1 MHILTLDIEEWALEK
16 AKIGG
21 GDIQRFIHF
30 DEMLERTLDLLKTNH
45 IHATCFCTGKMAEEF
60 PHIIRK
66 LAEQGHEIACHSHLH
81 QWCNKM
87 TKEDFENDTYIAVDT
102 IEQCIGK
109 KILGYRAPAFS
120 ITEKTP
126 YAFETLSKNGI
137 IYDASVFPMQRD
149 FGGFPSFG
157 SAVPSRIRYNDTEI
171 LEFPIPTARIFGKD
185 IAWSGGGYFRLIP
198 YPMISYWQKQSNYTM
213 SYFHLNDLIQAS
225 WNMMS
230 KERYEEYFKE
240 PGTLKNR
247 ILRMVKGNI
256 SIGNTFNKLSKF
268 ITAGEFI
275 TIQTAIKKI
284 DWANTPI
291 IQL

>member
-1 MHILTLDIEEWALEK
+1 MNILTFDIEEWALEK
-16 AKIGG
+16 AKAGG
-21 GDIQRFIHF
+21 GDAERFVRF
-30 DEMLERTLDLLKTNH
+30 DEMLERTLDLLQNNQL
-45 IHATCFCTGKMAEEF
+45 HATCFCTGKMAEEF

-87 TKEDFENDTYIAVDT
+87 TKEEFDNDTYIAVNT

-109 KILGYRAPAFS
+109 KVLGYRAPAFS
-120 ITEKTP
+120 ITKNTP
-126 YAFETLSKNGI
+126 YAFEILSKNGI
-137 IYDASVFPMQRD
+137 TYDASVFPTQRD
-149 FGGFPSFG
+149 FGGFSSFG
-157 SAVPSRIRYNDTEI
+157 SNVPSRIRYNDTEI
-171 LEFPIPTARIFGKD
+171 LEFPIPTARILGKD

-198 YPMISYWQKQSNYTM
+198 YPLIAYLQNHSNYTM

-225 WNMMS
+225 WKLMS

-240 PGTLKNR
+240 LGTLKNR

-256 SIGNTFNKLSKF
+256 SVGDTFNKLSKF
-268 ITAGEFI
+268 IKTGDFI
-275 TIQTAIKKI
+275 NIQKAIDKT

>member
-1 MHILTLDIEEWALEK
+1 MHLLTLDIEEWALEK
-16 AKIGG
+16 AKAGG
-21 GDIQRFIHF
+21 GDAERFIRF
-30 DEMLERTLDLLKTNH
+30 DEMLERTLDLLQRNQL
-45 IHATCFCTGKMAEEF
+45 HATCFCTGKMAEEF
-60 PHIIRK
+60 PHIIHK
-66 LAEQGHEIACHSHLH
+66 LAELGHEIACHSHLH

-87 TKEDFENDTYIAVDT
+87 TKEEFENDTYIAIDT

-109 KILGYRAPAFS
+109 KVLGYRAPAFS

-126 YAFETLSKNGI
+126 YAFEILSKNGI
-137 IYDASVFPMQRD
+137 IYDASVFPTQRD

-171 LEFPIPTARIFGKD
+171 LEFPISTARIFGKD

-198 YPMISYWQKQSNYTM
+198 YPIISYLQKDSSYTM

-225 WNMMS
+225 WKLMS

-256 SIGNTFNKLSKF
+256 SVGDTFNKLSKF
-268 ITAGEFI
+268 IKTGDFI
-275 TIQTAIKKI
+275 NIQKAIDKT

>member
-1 MHILTLDIEEWALEK
+1 MNILTFDIEEWAIEK
-16 AKIGG
+16 AKAGG
-21 GDIQRFIHF
+21 GDIKRFVRF
-30 DEMLERTLDLLKTNH
+30 NDMLEQTLDVLKTNQ

-66 LAEQGHEIACHSHLH
+66 LSEQGHEIACHSHLH

-87 TKEDFENDTYIAVDT
+87 TKEEFENDTYIAIDT

-109 KILGYRAPAFS
+109 KVLGYRAPAFS

-126 YAFETLSKNGI
+126 YAFEILSKNGI
-137 IYDASVFPMQRD
+137 IYDASVFPTQRD

-198 YPMISYWQKQSNYTM
+198 YPIISYLQKDSSYTM
-213 SYFHLNDLIQAS
+213 SYFHLNDLIQAP
-225 WNMMS
+225 WKLMS
-230 KERYEEYFKE
+230 KDRYEEYFKE
-240 PGTLKNR
+240 SGTLKNR

-256 SIGNTFNKLSKF
+256 SVGNTFDKLSKF
-268 ITAGEFI
+268 IRTGEFI
-275 TIQTAIKKI
+275 NIQAAIEKI
-284 DWANTPI
+284 NWANTPI